1 MKQLSRVFAL
11 AVLLLAAPFASAQ
24 QPTEAQV
31 DRLLEVMRARETL
44 DAIMPQVQA
53 SQQQM
58 VAQLTAEE
66 QLSAEERQRIER
78 SAAESSAQM
87 AEILSWEKMAPL
99 YRDIYSNTF
108 SADDVEAMIGF
119 YSSEAGQNLLD
130 KMPQLMENTM
140 AAVQQ
145 MIVPMLQ
152 ELEQDITAELEDE

>member
-24 QPTEAQV
+24 QPTEAEV
-31 DRLLEVMRARETL
+31 DRLLEVMRAKETL

-58 VAQLTAEE
+58 VAQLTADE
-66 QLSAEERQRIER
+66 QLSAQERERIER
-78 SAAESSAQM
+78 SAIESSAQM
-87 AEILSWEKMAPL
+87 AEMLSWDKMAPL
-99 YRDIYSNTF
+99 YRDIYSTTF
-108 SADDVEAMIGF
+108 SAEDIDAMIEF
-119 YSSEAGQNLLD
+119 YSSPAGQNLLD

-152 ELEQDITAELEDE
+152 ELEQDIAAELDDQ